1 MIRHLSPVGSAVA
14 EEFPARGQNSFHC
27 VRHDRFLVA
36 GRAGYVASVASAIAQ
51 LPEHFH
57 YADSVLNVAFCNIL
71 NFTVAVAAPH
81 EPGGHFALPDT
92 IVTRGV
98 SNYAFSQE
106 SYMKTSAPLWS
117 ALGNYYCLINVAAW
131 KLYRISKYSWA
142 VS

>member
-1 MIRHLSPVGSAVA
+1 M
-14 EEFPARGQNSFHC
+14 
-27 VRHDRFLVA
+27 A
-36 GRAGYVASVASAIAQ
+36 GRCPVVASVEIAIACPNM
-51 LPEHFH
+51 LI
-57 YADSVLNVAFCNIL
+57 ADIVFNQVRGNIT
-71 NFTVAVAAPH
+71 NTTVAVAAPH